1 MRQTIYDSKNNAVFP
16 SSAAYASKASSNSTK
31 HRVAKRSKI
40 AKGMPYAEP
49 VVGSRSHNQR
59 HNLKKNTHLNL
70 TMVSVRAAKN

>member
-16 SSAAYASKASSNSTK
+16 SSSAYGSKASSNGSK

-49 VVGSRSHNQR
+49 VMGSRSNNHRQTTKR
-59 HNLKKNTHLNL
+59 SAQLNM
-70 TMVSVRAAKN
+70 TMVSVRA